1 MIDNTDKDILN
12 VLLDNSRLSY
22 RQIAKKIGRS
32 VATVMH
38 RVKRLEQ
45 DEIIRKYTVS
55 LDYEKL
61 GYDTPVIINFRV
73 AKGKAISVGKGIALN
88 PNIVSMYDVTGDFD
102 VTLYALFKSRAQLDK
117 FIKELPK
124 HEDVTRIY
132 TKLIMNTIKEDNI
145 KIRD

>member
-1 MIDNTDKDILN
+1 MIDKTDKDILN
-12 VLLDNSRLSY
+12 TLLDNSRLSY
-22 RQIAKKIGRS
+22 RQIAKRIGRS
-32 VATVMH
+32 VATAMH
-38 RVKRLEQ
+38 RVKKLEQ
-45 DEIIRKYTVS
+45 EGIIKKYTVS
-55 LDYEKL
+55 LNYEKL

-73 AKGKAISVGKGIALN
+73 AKGKAISVGKGISLN

-102 VTLYALFKSRAQLDK
+102 VTLYALFKNRAQLDK

-145 KIRD
+145 KVM